1 MGTAPA
7 ARRESPPRL
16 QPSVIHGGRVGSDGG
31 ALEGTQE
38 GAGCELQRFGPLAA
52 LQPAQGRW
60 RPCSCGDV
68 ARRRREAGAHPQGL
82 GRGRPSAWCSGLG
95 GGLLIAQSTSPDSEC
110 CFIRRKRED
119 VLGTKARVGMQGLG
133 RRGVRTVSVFKVR
146 LQTGAFCDSKA
157 KVCSEFSGQSSEWNI
172 FSVSLVR
179 DVLSKLIAVGF
190 FFTLFLWVTVTRRVA
205 SLFIV

>member
-1 MGTAPA
+1 MPQSNPPLQRQEAAA
-7 ARRESPPRL
+7 AR
-16 QPSVIHGGRVGSDGG
+16 GSGHTPG
-31 ALEGTQE
+31 ALSPS
-38 GAGCELQRFGPLAA
+38 LIPLAA

-68 ARRRREAGAHPQGL
+68 ARRHREAGAHPQGL

-119 VLGTKARVGMQGLG
+119 VLGTKARVGVQGLG
-133 RRGVRTVSVFKVR
+133 LRGIRTVSVFKVR